1 MNNYKT
7 IAIGGGVLAGVGL
20 LALLFFKKYNTI
32 IMKVSQKGK
41 DLIKEFES
49 FEPAAYLCPA
59 QVWTIG
65 WGHTK
70 GVKQGQT
77 VTKAQAEELLSQ
89 DLQMAE
95 NIVLKEF
102 DGIQLS
108 QNQFDALASFA
119 FNMKGGFTN
128 APTLKNKVR
137 NNPNDKT
144 IREAFA
150 LYNKGGGVVLNGLVR
165 RRNAEANL
173 YFA

>member
-1 MNNYKT
+1 MNYKA

-20 LALLFFKKYNTI
+20 LTLLFKNYKA

-41 DLIKEFES
+41 DLIKEFED
-49 FEPAAYLCPA
+49 FKTMAYLCPA
-59 QVWTIG
+59 KVWTIG

-77 VTKAQAEELLSQ
+77 VTKAQAEDLLSQ

-102 DGIQLS
+102 AGIKLS

-119 FNMKGGFTN
+119 FNVKGGFTN
-128 APTLKNKVR
+128 AATLKNKIK

-144 IREAFA
+144 IRDAFS
-150 LYNKGGGVVLNGLVR
+150 LYNQGGGVVLPGLVR
-165 RRNAEANL
+165 RRTAEANL
-173 YFA
+173 YFS